1 MNAFS
6 FHYIIYGKKLQVQ
19 TGEKFRRRHFPGGLP
34 GKNGREG
41 LFVKESR
48 KNRQKGLTNAGV
60 CVYNKGCISAAA
72 AFCVRGGSKIAS
84 ATKESEVQKDAQ
96 NIPAEKAPQKNG
108 ARLQK
113 ENGDGQRQK
122 GIEAQKSQ
130 RQTQAQL
137 LSLVRNGE
145 SEKKRSRSGCE
156 KTPIAKTDAPALRVQ
171 RSRLWKNRK
180 SRTF

>member
-1 MNAFS
+1 ML
-6 FHYIIYGKKLQVQ
+6 FHFIISYTAKNCKSKR
-19 TGEKFRRRHFPGGLP
+19 EKVSLPALPRRSAP
-34 GKNGREG
+34 
-41 LFVKESR
+41 
-48 KNRQKGLTNAGV
+48 KNRPRRFICERIQKKPAKRLDKRGV

-137 LSLVRNGE
+137 LSPC
-145 SEKKRSRSGCE
+145 SERHKARKAEPFPAARGPQSRERMRPHFG
-156 KTPIAKTDAPALRVQ
+156 AQ